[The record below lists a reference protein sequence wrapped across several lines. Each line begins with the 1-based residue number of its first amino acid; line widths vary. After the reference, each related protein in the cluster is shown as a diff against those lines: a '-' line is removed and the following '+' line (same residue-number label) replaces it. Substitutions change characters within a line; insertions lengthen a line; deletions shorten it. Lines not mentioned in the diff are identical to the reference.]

1 MYKLLSNILFIFAGI
16 RMKKF
21 LILIVAA
28 FYFGISTG
36 ATVHFH
42 YCMGELIEWG
52 LDHEGSQKCGNCGM
66 KKSES
71 KDCCKD
77 QQQQLKIDQSQ
88 KAADTSFQFKAA
100 SVAIAL
106 PAYQEINL
114 NIQALKQEGRPLSH
128 APPRTSSTP
137 VFIRLCTYRI

>member
-1 MYKLLSNILFIFAGI
+1 
-16 RMKKF
+16 MKKF
-21 LILIVAA
+21 LISIVAV
-28 FYFGISTG
+28 FYFGVSAG

-52 LDHEGSQKCGNCGM
+52 LDHQDSQKCGNCGM
-66 KKSES
+66 KKAES

-88 KAADTSFQFKAA
+88 KAAHASFQFKTYP
-100 SVAIAL
+100 VAIAL

-114 NIQALKQEGRPLSH
+114 NVQASLAEGHPLSH
-128 APPRTSSTP
+128 APPRISSTP